1 MSDFWALLQLT
12 ELGCNSRVT
21 STGKA
26 IESHSL
32 ERLLVRSRAEQA
44 CVPHTEVFT
53 VYGQP
58 YDNWEER
65 RKTATVNS
73 ALTEQ
78 KQQSTDG
85 SRGLSRLISPRQWCS
100 FPPLYLEAYFWDV
113 LHFLEILKWRSKV
126 WEKVNCSL
134 GSLGNLTYL
143 VPTQEQADPAAARSH
158 SPSA

>member
-12 ELGCNSRVT
+12 ELGCNNRMT

-53 VYGQP
+53 EYGQP
-58 YDNWEER
+58 YDNREER
-65 RKTATVNS
+65 GKTATVNS

-78 KQQSTDG
+78 KQRSTDG
-85 SRGLSRLISPRQWCS
+85 SRGLSRLI
-100 FPPLYLEAYFWDV
+100 PPQITV
-113 LHFLEILKWRSKV
+113 LPPTPLFGGILLGCFTLPGNPEM
-126 WEKVNCSL
+126 EKQGV
-134 GSLGNLTYL
+134 
-143 VPTQEQADPAAARSH
+143 
-158 SPSA
+158 